1 MITELKSEVE
11 KHFARK
17 ITNRGD
23 CEALAQDIYEKT
35 GAVLSYN
42 TIRRIYGLAAYRKP
56 RASTLDQLA
65 AYCGFDSFI
74 EFWLVFKAKF
84 NKANQNFI
92 NGLAK
97 NLSANL

>member
-74 EFWLVFKAKF
+74 EFCQRFHEFDSWPDGRSSCRDGG
-84 NKANQNFI
+84 I
-92 NGLAK
+92 
-97 NLSANL
+97 